1 MKTELLFYSD
11 PYKKNFS
18 AEIIELEKAKKGW
31 CIVLDRTC
39 FYPEGGGQPADR
51 GSIDGVPVIDVKKKD
66 GVVSHFLADEP
77 ACRTGTVSCVI
88 DWKYRFDY
96 MQQHSGQHIIS
107 AVLFK
112 AGYNTVSVHQGETY
126 TSIEIDAGDVNDEE
140 LEKIEEEVNNVI
152 AQNFD
157 VKTFF
162 VKDTEILSLNL
173 RRAPKVTG
181 SVRIVEINGY
191 DRVACGGVHTATTG
205 EVLFAKIL
213 FTEKIRGHARI
224 AWALGNRVLKD
235 YRNKQTVT
243 QTLSDL
249 FSVTE
254 ESLVSF
260 ARKILEENRGLK
272 RDNELRK
279 KEYAVKEMEK
289 LFSQEKNDNTVSII
303 VKEYKTDDK
312 TYLKQLL
319 SVLPSDRVYALCLVN
334 RFEGG
339 LQWALAVTIPEFNF
353 ADVRDRLLP
362 VIAGRGGGK
371 APVYQGIGNNQ
382 DGINAFFE
390 SFRELFRNRRP

>member
-1 MKTELLFYSD
+1 METELLFYTD

-31 CIVLDRTC
+31 SIVLNRTC

-51 GSIDGVPVIDVKKKD
+51 GSIDGVPVIDVKKKN
-66 GVVSHFLADEP
+66 GVVFHFLADEP
-77 ACRTGTVSCVI
+77 AHRTGTVSCAI
-88 DWKYRFDY
+88 NWKHRFDY

-112 AGYNTVSVHQGETY
+112 SGYNTVSVHQGEKY
-126 TSIEIDAGDVNDEE
+126 TSIEIDAEYVNDEE

-162 VKDTEILSLNL
+162 VKDTEIPSLNL

-181 SVRIVEINGY
+181 SIRIVEINGY
-191 DRVACGGVHTATTG
+191 DRVPCGGVHTGTTG

-224 AWALGNRVLKD
+224 AWVLGNRVLED
-235 YRNKQTVT
+235 YRNKQKVT

-254 ESLVSF
+254 KGIVSF
-260 ARKILEENRGLK
+260 ARKMLEENRGLK
-272 RDNELRK
+272 RDSELRK
-279 KEYAVKEMEK
+279 KEYAAMEMEK
-289 LFSQEKNDNTVSII
+289 LFSRGKRDNTVSII

-319 SVLPSDRVYALCLVN
+319 AVLPSDRIYALCLVN
-334 RFEGG
+334 RIEGG
-339 LQWALAVTIPEFNF
+339 LQWALAVTVPGFNF
-353 ADVRDRLLP
+353 ADVKDRLLP
-362 VIAGRGGGK
+362 IIGGRGGGK

-382 DGINAFFE
+382 DGIDAFFE
-390 SFRELFRNRRP
+390 SFRELFHI

>member
-1 MKTELLFYSD
+1 MKTELLFYTD

-18 AEIIELEKAKKGW
+18 AEIIELEKVKKGW
-31 CIVLDRTC
+31 SLVLNRTC

-51 GSIDGVPVIDVKKKD
+51 GSIDGVPVIDVKKEN
-66 GVVSHFLADEP
+66 GVVFHFLSDEP
-77 ACRTGTVSCVI
+77 SRRTGTVSCVV

-112 AGYNTVSVHQGETY
+112 AGYNTVSVHQGEMY
-126 TSIEIDAGDVNDEE
+126 TSIEIDAESVNDEE
-140 LEKIEEEVNNVI
+140 LEKIEEEVNNII

-157 VKTFF
+157 IKTFF
-162 VKDTEILSLNL
+162 VNDTEIPSLNL
-173 RRAPKVTG
+173 RRAPKVAG

-191 DRVACGGVHTATTG
+191 DRVACGGIHTGTTG

-224 AWALGNRVLKD
+224 AWVLGNRVLKD
-235 YRNKQTVT
+235 YRNKQKVS

-254 ESLVSF
+254 KGIVSF
-260 ARKILEENRGLK
+260 ARKILEENRRLK
-272 RDNELRK
+272 RESELRK
-279 KEYAVKEMEK
+279 KEYAVMEMGK
-289 LFSQEKNDNTVSII
+289 LFSQGKSNNTVSII

-319 SVLPSDRVYALCLVN
+319 SVLPSDRIYALCLVN
-334 RFEGG
+334 RVEGG
-339 LQWALAVTIPEFNF
+339 LQWALAVTVPDFNF
-353 ADVRDRLLP
+353 ADVKDRLLP
-362 VIAGRGGGK
+362 IIAGRGGGK

-382 DGINAFFE
+382 EGIDAFFE
-390 SFRELFRNRRP
+390 SFRELFPI